1 MTSIH
6 QTLNMIFGFGYKDS
20 FCSFQIGNSETRN
33 SCFVVVVM
41 VVVVVVVS
49 VVVFVPYVAFG
60 LFVSVVIVGV
70 IVICW
75 SKKPKIKVWSKS
87 ERL

>member
-1 MTSIH
+1 MEDAEIVKR
-6 QTLNMIFGFGYKDS
+6 LKFGYKDS
-20 FCSFQIGNSETRN
+20 FCSFQIGDKKYLLC
-33 SCFVVVVM
+33 CFFIVVVVM

-75 SKKPKIKVWSKS
+75 SKKPKIKVW
-87 ERL
+87 